1 VQEPI
6 KVYISYVEEDLKIA
20 LDIHN
25 ALSANGFS
33 PWMAHQD
40 VLLGENIVESAQK
53 ARSNADVVLICI
65 SKRSAN
71 DDFFFNTEL
80 QPALTLY
87 KNKSLTEERFYIV
100 PLAIDGYSPLPD
112 KIRTFR
118 GISIYSHQSNVTK
131 GLLKNPRSKG
141 QPSRIQDTNV
151 ESILERIAASKR
163 QEQDVKAKAR
173 EQKDILHLIEELKKL
188 CKRFNELPVVT
199 SQQSSTRS
207 RKHKNLL
214 IAKVEIVNIRCFQ
227 SLTIDFEVDKEPIRW
242 AMILGDNAVGKTTL
256 LRSIALGLC
265 NESDA
270 VALMKS
276 VPGDFVRKGAEEGY
290 IKIHMREDKNTKRP
304 KKYTITTRISQ
315 KSEGSPEIVRQETEP
330 ATNFP
335 WADIFVCGYG
345 AYRASQAQASY
356 EQYKV
361 MDAVRSLFDP
371 QVSLQNPEI
380 VLLRRDPEVR
390 EQLAEKLLS
399 ILMLDLPDCE
409 INYTKRGIELNGP
422 WGRLPFQ
429 VLSDGYRSTTQ
440 WVLDFMGWLIQAER
454 LIGNPDIGGILLID
468 EIEQH
473 LHPRWQRYIVQS
485 LRKQF
490 PKTQIIASTHTPL
503 AASGMVDVD
512 QSVLLK
518 LEQRSNREIDLR
530 VIDKQLLAGKRADQV
545 LASEAFG
552 LVTTRNPGSED
563 QIDRYTELL
572 GKTTRSDQEEAELL
586 ELRSHVQNALQSGES
601 EVEQMVEKALDEAL
615 QGMIQNTSPELLN
628 LETKKQLQQLFQTEV
643 SE

>member
-1 VQEPI
+1 MQEPI
-6 KVYISYVEEDLKIA
+6 KVYISYAEADLEIA
-20 LDIHN
+20 LHIYKI
-25 ALSANGFS
+25 LSANGFS
-33 PWMAHQD
+33 PWMAHED
-40 VLLGENIVESAQK
+40 VLLGENIQVAAHK
-53 ARSNADVVLICI
+53 AR
-65 SKRSAN
+65 
-71 DDFFFNTEL
+71 FNTEIFI
-80 QPALTLY
+80 ACVS
-87 KNKSLTEERFYIV
+87 NKSVNDSYFLDVEFQDARNIEYKKSSSGESYYII
-100 PLAIDGYSPLPD
+100 PIALDGYSPLPD
-112 KIRTFR
+112 AVKIFR
-118 GISIYSHQSNVTK
+118 GTEIDRNSITLEKDLLDLVRQLRKLYRHHNGIS
-131 GLLKNPRSKG
+131 
-141 QPSRIQDTNV
+141 
-151 ESILERIAASKR
+151 
-163 QEQDVKAKAR
+163 
-173 EQKDILHLIEELKKL
+173 
-188 CKRFNELPVVT
+188 LPT
-199 SQQSSTRS
+199 SQLSSTLP
-207 RKHKNLL
+207 RKYQNLL
-214 IAKVEIVNIRCFQ
+214 IAKIEIVNIRCFQ
-227 SLTIDFEVDKEPIRW
+227 SLTVDFEADRKPIRW

-290 IKIHMREDKNTKRP
+290 IKIHLREDKNIKRP
-304 KKYTITTRISQ
+304 KKYTITTTISQ
-315 KSEGSPEIVRQETEP
+315 KSEGTPEIVRQKTEP
-330 ATNFP
+330 EADFP

-345 AYRASQAQASY
+345 AYRAAQAQASY

-390 EQLAEKLLS
+390 EQLEQKLLS

-409 INYTKRGIELNGP
+409 INYTKRGIELDGP

-473 LHPRWQRYIVQS
+473 LHPRWQRYIVQR

-518 LEQRSNREIDLR
+518 LEQRSGGTHPAGNYEIALR

-572 GKTTRSDQEEAELL
+572 GKTTRTDTEEAELQ
-586 ELRSHVQNALQSGES
+586 ELRSLVQNALQSGES

-628 LETKKQLQQLFQTEV
+628 IETKKQLQQLFQTEV

>member
-1 VQEPI
+1 LQEPI
-6 KVYISYVEEDLKIA
+6 KVYISYVEADLEIA
-20 LDIHN
+20 LHIYKI
-25 ALSANGFS
+25 LSANGFS
-33 PWMAHQD
+33 PWMAHED
-40 VLLGENIVESAQK
+40 VLLGENIQVAAHK
-53 ARSNADVVLICI
+53 ARL
-65 SKRSAN
+65 
-71 DDFFFNTEL
+71 NTEIFI
-80 QPALTLY
+80 ACVS
-87 KNKSLTEERFYIV
+87 NKSVNDSYFLDVEFQDARNIYYNKTSRGESCYII
-100 PLAIDGYSPLPD
+100 PISLDGYSPLPD
-112 KIRTFR
+112 AIKIFR
-118 GISIYSHQSNVTK
+118 GTTITQNSFDLEKNLLDLVKQLRKLYKHHNSISSLT
-131 GLLKNPRSKG
+131 SK
-141 QPSRIQDTNV
+141 S
-151 ESILERIAASKR
+151 
-163 QEQDVKAKAR
+163 
-173 EQKDILHLIEELKKL
+173 
-188 CKRFNELPVVT
+188 
-199 SQQSSTRS
+199 SSTLP
-207 RKHKNLL
+207 RKHQNLL

-227 SLTIDFEVDKEPIRW
+227 SLTVDFEVDRKPIRW

-290 IKIHMREDKNTKRP
+290 IKIHLREDKNTKRP
-304 KKYTITTRISQ
+304 KKYTVTTTISQ

-390 EQLAEKLLS
+390 EQLEQKLLS

-409 INYTKRGIELNGP
+409 INYTKRGIELDGP

-429 VLSDGYRSTTQ
+429 VLSDGYRSTAQ

-473 LHPRWQRYIVQS
+473 LHPRWQRYIVQR

-518 LEQRSNREIDLR
+518 LEQRSDSEIDLR

-572 GKTTRSDQEEAELL
+572 GKTTRTDTEEAALQ

-601 EVEQMVEKALDEAL
+601 EVEQMVERALDEAL

-628 LETKKQLQQLFQTEV
+628 LETKRQLQQLFQTEQTFLFDGGDRN
-643 SE
+643 SQRAIIQTQTALG

>member
-6 KVYISYVEEDLKIA
+6 KVYISYVEDDLEIA
-20 LDIHN
+20 LHIYKI
-25 ALSANGFS
+25 LSTNGFS
-33 PWMAHQD
+33 PWIAHEN
-40 VLLGENIVESAQK
+40 VLIGENIADVARK
-53 ARSNADVVLICI
+53 AR
-65 SKRSAN
+65 R
-71 DDFFFNTEL
+71 NTEIFIACVSNKSASDSNFL
-80 QPALTLY
+80 NGEFQDARNIY
-87 KNKSLTEERFYIV
+87 SNKSLSGESYYII
-100 PLAIDGYSPLPD
+100 PIALDGYSPLPD
-112 KIRTFR
+112 VIKNFR
-118 GISIYSHQSNVTK
+118 GATIDRDSITLEKDLLDLVSQLRKLYKQNSINSPIS
-131 GLLKNPRSKG
+131 
-141 QPSRIQDTNV
+141 
-151 ESILERIAASKR
+151 
-163 QEQDVKAKAR
+163 
-173 EQKDILHLIEELKKL
+173 
-188 CKRFNELPVVT
+188 T
-199 SQQSSTRS
+199 SSSTLP
-207 RKHKNLL
+207 RKYQNLL

-227 SLTIDFEVDKEPIRW
+227 SLIVDFEADKEPIRW

-290 IKIHMREDKNTKRP
+290 IKIHLREDKNAKRP
-304 KKYTITTRISQ
+304 KKYTITTTISQ
-315 KSEGSPEIVRQETEP
+315 KSEGAPEIVRQETEP
-330 ATNFP
+330 EANFP

-390 EQLAEKLLS
+390 SQLEQKLLS

-409 INYTKRGIELNGP
+409 INYTKRGIELDGP

-473 LHPRWQRYIVQS
+473 LHPRWQRYIVQR

-518 LEQRSNREIDLR
+518 LEQRSGETHPAGNREIDLR

-552 LVTTRNPGSED
+552 LVTTRNLGSED

-572 GKTTRSDQEEAELL
+572 GKTTRSDQEEAELQ

-601 EVEQMVEKALDEAL
+601 EVEQMVERALDEAL

-643 SE
+643 SG